1 MQTPGQLVPVVSFWR
16 AIRVGRSEGRSKL
29 QEAPRLFDEA
39 ATVFRDSLASIFEDP
54 DHSVG
59 ERREI
64 LIGHSLPG
72 RLLLVSFMDRG
83 EVIRLISAR
92 ETDARERRKYEETS

>member
-1 MQTPGQLVPVVSFWR
+1 VQFAWDARKAEANFKKHRVS
-16 AIRVGRSEGRSKL
+16 
-29 QEAPRLFDEA
+29 FDEA

-64 LIGHSLPG
+64 LIRHSLPG
-72 RLLLVSFMDRG
+72 RLLLVSFMERV